1 MLFSSS
7 SFSEVALAD
16 IKLERRE
23 FYFEISPTLNETW
36 TSLVAPVIGTT
47 LTTLDSAS
55 SFSEVAFSQLSM
67 AGLSLRSKRETW
79 SDRFIDTTTSE
90 TWSNVS
96 PSGSETWSTISPS
109 SNETWVDKN
118 LTIIQ
123 DNNMAS
129 TYTANSGVEKIGA
142 GEQAGAWGTT
152 TNNNLDILDRAIN
165 GVGAITLSGT
175 THTLTT
181 SDGTLSDGGFKVL
194 VLGGSPSGT
203 NTITISPNDQDKM
216 YFVQNGTN
224 QTVTFTQGSGANVS
238 IVAGSKGMIYADGAG
253 SGAAVVDLTA
263 SIDVSALRLAGTAI
277 TSTAAELNKLD
288 GVNSTTAELNI
299 VDGDTSVGTTAVAAG
314 DGIVTN
320 DAGTMRHTTA
330 ATFSTYFNANLVEVP
345 TALNMSGT
353 VTLTPSGAQSVY
365 QRLTVASGSQTL
377 RIAITNLLAGQHVII
392 DKTTS
397 ANSLTIDWTNSSA
410 VTSSGITLGSSVEF
424 AIGIF
429 NGAGFSFTETVKF
442 QVLHEYTINIGSRVY

>member
-1 MLFSSS
+1 
-7 SFSEVALAD
+7 
-16 IKLERRE
+16 
-23 FYFEISPTLNETW
+23 
-36 TSLVAPVIGTT
+36 
-47 LTTLDSAS
+47 
-55 SFSEVAFSQLSM
+55 
-67 AGLSLRSKRETW
+67 
-79 SDRFIDTTTSE
+79 
-90 TWSNVS
+90 
-96 PSGSETWSTISPS
+96 
-109 SNETWVDKN
+109 
-118 LTIIQ
+118 
-123 DNNMAS
+123 MAS
-129 TYTANSGVEKIGA
+129 TYTANSGIEKIGA

-181 SDGTLSDGGFKVL
+181 SDGSLSDGGYKVI

-203 NTITISPNDQDKM
+203 NTVTISPNDQDKV
-216 YFVQNGTN
+216 YIVQNGTN
-224 QTVTFTQGSGANVS
+224 QTATFTQGSGANVS
-238 IVAGSKGMIYADGAG
+238 VVAGSKKIIYADGAG
-253 SGAAVVDLTA
+253 SGAAI
-263 SIDVSALRLAGTAI
+263 IDVTDALDIAALRLGGTAI

-288 GVNSTTAELNI
+288 GVNSTTTELNI

-377 RIAITNLLAGQHVII
+377 RIAVTNLLVGQHVII

-410 VTSSGITLGSSVEF
+410 VTSAGITLGSSVEF

-442 QVLHEYTINIGSRVY
+442 